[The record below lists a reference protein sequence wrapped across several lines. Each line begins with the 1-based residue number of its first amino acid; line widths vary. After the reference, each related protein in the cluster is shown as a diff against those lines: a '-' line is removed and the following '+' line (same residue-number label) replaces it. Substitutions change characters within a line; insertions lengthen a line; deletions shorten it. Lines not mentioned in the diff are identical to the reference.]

1 MSAATYEVLAVRYGT
16 LACAEGDLFYRYESY
31 GEPDGDASMAYYFWV
46 LRGAGTTILVDT
58 GFDPEAA
65 ARRGRTCLVP
75 PLDALAELGIAP
87 GDGHPRSS

>member
-1 MSAATYEVLAVRYGT
+1 VSAATYEVLAVRYGT
-16 LACAEGDLFYRYESY
+16 LTARKSDLYYRYESY

-75 PLDALAELGIAP
+75 PLDALAGLALRP
-87 GDGHPRSS
+87 ATYPRSS